1 MAEGF
6 ALIVVLA
13 GLILAVLLFVA
24 PLGIWM
30 TLHRIEDRQ
39 KKDARELAKQT
50 QLLSEAV
57 ELLSALVPEE
67 EGKEG

>member
-1 MAEGF
+1 MAEDF

-13 GLILAVLLFVA
+13 GLILAVLLFFA

-67 EGKEG
+67 EGEEG

>member
-67 EGKEG
+67 EGEEG

>member
-1 MAEGF
+1 MAEGL

-13 GLILAVLLFVA
+13 GLIFAVLLFVA

-67 EGKEG
+67 EGEEG

>member
-1 MAEGF
+1 MGI
-6 ALIVVLA
+6 LMLLA
-13 GLILAVLLFVA
+13 YVGLFIFAVLLFVA

-67 EGKEG
+67 EGEEG